1 MYYPE
6 SPVTTTLT
14 KVTVDKAIAA
24 IETAASEIPAEDFIS
39 YSTILDVHLSYAL
52 EFFSREDQTKL
63 LQALEKVLK
72 ENDTLAQNIAWD
84 LIAVLLPFLDAPTPA
99 TAFPSADADASSAP
113 SSAFTTD
120 ALSEITSTCL
130 FMAAYKGNPREVYLK
145 LLGALSSLSFTAAT
159 TPVSEDTDEPS
170 LEPSSPRHTPAEA
183 RANGHR
189 KFRILIMLLTT
200 IHSRI
205 ATAFPSR
212 FLSQSLT
219 TLLTTF
225 TRSTEELYK
234 EDVEDIV
241 SRLLAFVDAVQPE
254 STKKKRRMTQPR
266 LGPDG
271 KPALPPRT
279 STAGSQLGAPD
290 VSKLDIADENEEE
303 KQARLEEQEKTKIE
317 EEMQIRL
324 LQSFVSHVVEVYVL
338 RCPSEYAN
346 KNTSLQSARTP
357 EVKHDEQPSSMQLP
371 SSRGINLHLASRF
384 LKSNKFLTGGVI
396 ESEISPSPS
405 PVWKEILDTA
415 YQLSITTKELQELCY
430 SPASDNDVEELEEPK
445 SPHGLLSAVPKF
457 VDDIPLSKVGSLVL
471 LASRIFEKESI
482 VDRKIRIFPEHRSI
496 VYKYLTKGNGAS
508 DIGVLDA
515 VLFLGAWALSAE
527 GGGFG
532 EAPDGHASEGE
543 EGWLMYLQTFALLSA
558 TSPSPLTRLLCHNH
572 LAQII
577 HAHPDEATRLAYMK
591 DTLEHCPFDSLKAS
605 IIGIL
610 KDEIASATTTGNTK
624 PSIFATPLV
633 LEELSMFLF
642 PDLSGVLHPE
652 VDNEAKLDWFTENYP
667 VIMAIGNLWLF
678 LLMRGL
684 NGQKGVCGIAQWGE
698 RIEERWAGQL
708 KTWLDEVASDEDVKE
723 TNRIRTVGM
732 DVDIVRGL
740 LERVEEVRKHVV

>member
-1 MYYPE
+1 M
-6 SPVTTTLT
+6 
-14 KVTVDKAIAA
+14 
-24 IETAASEIPAEDFIS
+24 
-39 YSTILDVHLSYAL
+39 
-52 EFFSREDQTKL
+52 
-63 LQALEKVLK
+63 
-72 ENDTLAQNIAWD
+72 
-84 LIAVLLPFLDAPTPA
+84 
-99 TAFPSADADASSAP
+99 
-113 SSAFTTD
+113 
-120 ALSEITSTCL
+120 
-130 FMAAYKGNPREVYLK
+130 YLK
-145 LLGALSSLSFTAAT
+145 LLGALSSLSFASAT
-159 TPVSEDTDEPS
+159 TLVSEDTDEPS
-170 LEPSSPRHTPAEA
+170 LGPSSPRHSPAEA

-241 SRLLAFVDAVQPE
+241 SRLLVFVDAVQPE

-271 KPALPPRT
+271 RPALPPRT
-279 STAGSQLGAPD
+279 NTAGSQLSAPD
-290 VSKLDIADENEEE
+290 ISKLDIIDENEED
-303 KQARLEEQEKTKIE
+303 KQYMLEQQEKAKIE

-346 KNTSLQSARTP
+346 KNTSPQSARTP

-405 PVWKEILDTA
+405 LVWKEILDTA

-430 SPASDNDVEELEEPK
+430 SPASEVDVEELEEPK
-445 SPHGLLSAVPKF
+445 SPHGLLAAVPKF

-482 VDRKIRIFPEHRSI
+482 VDRKIKIFPEHRII
-496 VYKYLTKGNGAS
+496 VHKYLTKGNGTS

-543 EGWLMYLQTFALLSA
+543 ESWLMYLQ
-558 TSPSPLTRLLCHNH
+558 
-572 LAQII
+572 
-577 HAHPDEATRLAYMK
+577 
-591 DTLEHCPFDSLKAS
+591 
-605 IIGIL
+605 
-610 KDEIASATTTGNTK
+610 
-624 PSIFATPLV
+624 V
-633 LEELSMFLF
+633 
-642 PDLSGVLHPE
+642 
-652 VDNEAKLDWFTENYP
+652 
-667 VIMAIGNLWLF
+667 
-678 LLMRGL
+678 
-684 NGQKGVCGIAQWGE
+684 
-698 RIEERWAGQL
+698 
-708 KTWLDEVASDEDVKE
+708 
-723 TNRIRTVGM
+723 
-732 DVDIVRGL
+732 
-740 LERVEEVRKHVV
+740 